1 MPAADQLLYPLLP
14 HTLYI
19 QTGLGHEVTDGAQAH
34 CRTGD
39 ITATPGRFTGFAGG
53 RLAADGADMREFER
67 PCTRGAFLQYRT
79 HHFGDDIA
87 CPLHDDRIPYPHV
100 LGQDLVFIMQSGA
113 GDHDPAYG
121 HRLQLGHRGQDTGT
135 SHLDLDTGQTG
146 MHLHGRELESDSEAR
161 RAGREAQCLLRFKI
175 ILLGHGTV
183 DLHGKIRPA
192 LTHAFHIGFHSGR
205 IGAEFAVGRRQK
217 AVIAQPGRQ
226 LVLEMTGFRLSP
238 AGLAQTVSQES
249 QGHLLGVGHIQL
261 AQGPGSG
268 IARIGQK
275 LLAQGF
281 PALVDG
287 GKILFVDDHLAAHLQ
302 PFREGTGPAQPQGD
316 RTDGTHGLGNHFTL
330 FPVAAGQRLLQD
342 AILIDNLQGKTI
354 QFGVTP
360 EGQRRFGQGALHA
373 GHEFLPLLGGKDVV
387 QTVHALTVALFGQT
401 AQQTAPHAQRG
412 RMGTA
417 PLRMVFLQRLQLPE
431 QGIVLVVADD
441 RLVQRMIQIIVV
453 LQDGRQPGHPLLGP
467 VLWRF
472 GQAQRIHR
480 RRGCGCGRRR
490 DDFFRSL
497 FLGPFFGGRRGRGT
511 EKGKLF
517 WTHDHSGRAI
527 RRSRRARIRSR
538 RAAARSNSSSRA
550 ASRIS
555 FSRRW
560 TSAAVSSAVR
570 GTASS

>member
-1 MPAADQLLYPLLP
+1 MFAPS
-14 HTLYI
+14 
-19 QTGLGHEVTDGAQAH
+19 TGYGYGDFGRDTTDL
-34 CRTGD
+34 
-39 ITATPGRFTGFAGG
+39 ITAR
-53 RLAADGADMREFER
+53 
-67 PCTRGAFLQYRT
+67 
-79 HHFGDDIA
+79 
-87 CPLHDDRIPYPHV
+87 
-100 LGQDLVFIMQSGA
+100 VF
-113 GDHDPAYG
+113 
-121 HRLQLGHRGQDTGT
+121 
-135 SHLDLDTGQTG
+135 
-146 MHLHGRELESDSEAR
+146 
-161 RAGREAQCLLRFKI
+161 
-175 ILLGHGTV
+175 
-183 DLHGKIRPA
+183 
-192 LTHAFHIGFHSGR
+192 
-205 IGAEFAVGRRQK
+205 GAEAAFCRPQ
-217 AVIAQPGRQ
+217 I
-226 LVLEMTGFRLSP
+226 
-238 AGLAQTVSQES
+238 
-249 QGHLLGVGHIQL
+249 I
-261 AQGPGSG
+261 SG
-268 IARIGQK
+268 
-275 LLAQGF
+275 
-281 PALVDG
+281 
-287 GKILFVDDHLAAHLQ
+287 
-302 PFREGTGPAQPQGD
+302 T
-316 RTDGTHGLGNHFTL
+316 
-330 FPVAAGQRLLQD
+330 
-342 AILIDNLQGKTI
+342 
-354 QFGVTP
+354 
-360 EGQRRFGQGALHA
+360 
-373 GHEFLPLLGGKDVV
+373 
-387 QTVHALTVALFGQT
+387 HALTVALFGQT
-401 AQQTAPHAQRG
+401 AQQTTPYAQRG